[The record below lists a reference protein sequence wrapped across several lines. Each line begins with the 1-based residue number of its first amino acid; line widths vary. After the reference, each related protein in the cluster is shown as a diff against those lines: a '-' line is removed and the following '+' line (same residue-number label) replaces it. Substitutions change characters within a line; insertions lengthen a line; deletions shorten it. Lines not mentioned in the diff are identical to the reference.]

1 MSGIQLRVEAEVYNR
16 IRRYHCVR
24 GGARI
29 MKVTS
34 RSVVHLPEAVPIL
47 PDLAASPVQVQ
58 GVLAPAQASRMPASL
73 VFFLVMPVVWPGVD
87 SGVAD

>member
-1 MSGIQLRVEAEVYNR
+1 MTRKAIKCSTYRERCPGTQSMSGIQLRIEAEVYNR

-47 PDLAASPVQVQ
+47 PDLAAS
-58 GVLAPAQASRMPASL
+58 GACLAG
-73 VFFLVMPVVWPGVD
+73 W
-87 SGVAD
+87 